1 MGTFRPSPVV
11 IIPSTHMLPKAVLL
25 ASLVGSGLAT
35 VGQFEQCGGIG
46 YTGDTVC
53 ATGFVCTILNDFFF
67 QCLLP
72 GVGTSTVSSS
82 STSTV
87 SSSTSK
93 STTTTSSTTT
103 SSPPS
108 ATGFVTTSGTKFMLN
123 GAKYTLFG
131 SNAYWP
137 ALLGY
142 SSTEIDQAF
151 ADIVGSGATT
161 VRTMGFN
168 EVTSANGIYFHL
180 WNGKNAT
187 VNTGANGLGA
197 LDVLVASAK
206 AHGIRL
212 IIALTNNWSDFGGMD
227 VYTSQLLGS
236 GQPHDA
242 FYTNPTVIAA
252 YKTYIQAVVSRYVN
266 EPTVMAWELANEP
279 RCAGTNTIASA
290 ACNTTTITTW
300 SADISAF
307 IKSIDKNHLVAIGDE
322 GFFNQP
328 GNPDFVYQGTL
339 GVDFAANM
347 KISTIDFGTFH
358 ASSFPSFAM
367 YPDSWGES
375 ANDVAWG
382 SQWINDH
389 AAIMTSQ
396 NKPVIMEEYGL
407 TSSTRNTT
415 YATWYSTVLSS
426 GLTGDLIWQ
435 AGSVFANGPTPSD
448 GYSIYPTDPVYALM
462 KSHAAALK
470 ARG

>member
-1 MGTFRPSPVV
+1 MDHFVWT
-11 IIPSTHMLPKAVLL
+11 IIMIP
-25 ASLVGSGLAT
+25 
-35 VGQFEQCGGIG
+35 
-46 YTGDTVC
+46 
-53 ATGFVCTILNDFFF
+53 
-67 QCLLP
+67 
-72 GVGTSTVSSS
+72 
-82 STSTV
+82 
-87 SSSTSK
+87 
-93 STTTTSSTTT
+93 
-103 SSPPS
+103 
-108 ATGFVTTSGTKFMLN
+108 
-123 GAKYTLFG
+123 
-131 SNAYWP
+131 
-137 ALLGY
+137 
-142 SSTEIDQAF
+142 
-151 ADIVGSGATT
+151 
-161 VRTMGFN
+161 
-168 EVTSANGIYFHL
+168 
-180 WNGKNAT
+180 
-187 VNTGANGLGA
+187 
-197 LDVLVASAK
+197 DVLVASAK

-212 IIALTNNWSDFGGMD
+212 IIALTNSWPDFGGMD
-227 VYTSQLLGS
+227 
-236 GQPHDA
+236 
-242 FYTNPTVIAA
+242 AA

-279 RCAGTNTIASA
+279 RCAGTNTVASA
-290 ACNTTTITTW
+290 TCNTTTITTW
-300 SADISAF
+300 VADISAF

-347 KISTIDFGTFH
+347 KISTILEH
-358 ASSFPSFAM
+358 SMQAM

-462 KSHAAALK
+462 KSPAAALK